1 MIYYQK
7 VLEIA
12 DQCHDIP
19 EDLKKT
25 WNMYS
30 LEKAASYNLCI
41 LLKSSGSNVLAQHI
55 RKRYLCFE

>member
-1 MIYYQK
+1 MIYYQR

-12 DQCHDIP
+12 DECRDVP

-25 WNMYS
+25 WDMYS
-30 LEKAASYNLCI
+30 LEKAAAYNLCI
-41 LLKSSGSNVLAQHI
+41 LLKASGSDVLAHRI